1 MTIPLNISNLDP
13 DIKKLVLRTEENSTE
28 QIRQISPSWNRVVLQ
43 YLKESRNR
51 LPLERVYL
59 RSGHID
65 TDYQA
70 YAAQDFRMRWNMI
83 DVSRLLHM
91 HAIVPDRSKA
101 RIGLGKWLKTHQ
113 NFAGATEVTC
123 GPQKIDL
130 GMNETLK
137 CAAKGCITLVII
149 FLITFLTICIADL
162 IFSAHVVIIVTLLL
176 IVITPVAVIF
186 SLINIKNSGNGLS
199 NSLASTAYTIFP
211 SRPSNAL
218 KGTYASNF
226 LKKLVKLGATVIIYE
241 AVNKKSEFYKDV
253 PNYFHRSVEF
263 WDKMQS
269 DLEKDGIALR
279 LSTIRDDGF
288 NEIQCTSYVRARF
301 ACMRLV
307 VNVMTM

>member
-137 CAAKGCITLVII
+137 CAAKG
-149 FLITFLTICIADL
+149 
-162 IFSAHVVIIVTLLL
+162 
-176 IVITPVAVIF
+176 
-186 SLINIKNSGNGLS
+186 
-199 NSLASTAYTIFP
+199 
-211 SRPSNAL
+211 
-218 KGTYASNF
+218 NF

-307 VNVMTM
+307 SNRTLITFTNGEDGLTMAILGIEYMTYKGLDDYYGVNIAAGFDTGVQISSTK